1 MARASRTNAVGG
13 TAPEQRRSELQRYG
27 DRALKVAEYTAAATT
42 GVIVVA
48 TELHGPLTTV
58 WHAHQGRTLSL
69 QRYGDRA
76 LKVAE
81 YTAAASVIVVATAGA
96 FLGTIIV
103 TKNPKAAA
111 VAAGKVLNF
120 TTKHYKTIA
129 GSAAVVSGTFI
140 REGADPAPST

>member
-1 MARASRTNAVGG
+1 MARASRTKVVGG
-13 TAPEQRRSELQRYG
+13 TAPEQRKSELQRYG
-27 DRALKVAEYTAAATT
+27 DRALKVAEYAAAATT
-42 GVIVVA
+42 G
-48 TELHGPLTTV
+48 
-58 WHAHQGRTLSL
+58 
-69 QRYGDRA
+69 
-76 LKVAE
+76 
-81 YTAAASVIVVATAGA
+81 VIVVATAGA

-140 REGADPAPST
+140 REGADPSSDALPARATGEIL

>member
-1 MARASRTNAVGG
+1 MAQALESKALGD
-13 TAPEQRRSELQRYG
+13 TAREQRRTELPLYG
-27 DRALKVAEYTAAATT
+27 DRALKVAECTAAATT

-48 TELHGPLTTV
+48 T
-58 WHAHQGRTLSL
+58 
-69 QRYGDRA
+69 
-76 LKVAE
+76 
-81 YTAAASVIVVATAGA
+81 AAA

-129 GSAAVVSGTFI
+129 GSAAMVSGTFVTE
-140 REGADPAPST
+140 RADPASVLGVVSRCPE

>member
-1 MARASRTNAVGG
+1 MVQALKSKAVGD
-13 TAPEQRRSELQRYG
+13 TAQEQRRSELQLYG
-27 DRALKVAEYTAAATT
+27 DRALKVAECTAAATT

-48 TELHGPLTTV
+48 T
-58 WHAHQGRTLSL
+58 
-69 QRYGDRA
+69 
-76 LKVAE
+76 
-81 YTAAASVIVVATAGA
+81 AGA
-96 FLGTIIV
+96 FLGTVIV

-140 REGADPAPST
+140 REGEAPASV